1 LIMKKNNGL
10 LHFLHNVATRGWE
23 QHSSDKILN
32 SGVGVEKRKYQ
43 RIEMDSLSVDVADG
57 LGFFQGMVS
66 DISRLGIRMID
77 LPKRL
82 RKNAKILTIVVSG
95 EGRHFKMNVMERWS
109 IKDGA
114 RKSIGVEIIN
124 TPQNWTKFVM
134 EFETGCI
141 KDPSA

>member
-1 LIMKKNNGL
+1 MKKNNGL

-23 QHSSDKILN
+23 QQSNDKILSN
-32 SGVGVEKRKYQ
+32 GTGVEKRKYQ
-43 RIEMDSLSVDVADG
+43 RIEMDSFSVDVADG
-57 LGFFQGMVS
+57 LGFYQGMVS
-66 DISRLGIRMID
+66 DISRLGIRMTD

-95 EGRHFKMNVMERWS
+95 KGRHFKMNVMERWS

-134 EFETGCI
+134 EFETALT
-141 KDPSA
+141 KDANL